1 MIPFIIIL
9 VLNVFLV
16 YDIIQS
22 NKRHRKMSLAFR
34 STAIRLQKENNT
46 KKKSK
51 NILLNLLCKKKRN
64 VETETSFGGGG
75 VTTNEIENLN
85 GSNEQ
90 CIKGAKKHSIISNRS
105 IFNITEK
112 TLRNDVTIMLI
123 GLIVVFFIC
132 LTPSTILRLITY
144 KGQKIIFE
152 KFYALFLE
160 ISNLLVV
167 CNSTLNCIMYVML
180 GKKFREQFV
189 KAFCPKLYR
198 KRIKNLNA
206 NFLNVQNN
214 TRLNGEHSLI

>member
-1 MIPFIIIL
+1 MEE
-9 VLNVFLV
+9 
-16 YDIIQS
+16 
-22 NKRHRKMSLAFR
+22 
-34 STAIRLQKENNT
+34 KE
-46 KKKSK
+46 KKKVYFTITIHALNESK
-51 NILLNLLCKKKRN
+51 
-64 VETETSFGGGG
+64 
-75 VTTNEIENLN
+75 
-85 GSNEQ
+85 
-90 CIKGAKKHSIISNRS
+90 
-105 IFNITEK
+105 
-112 TLRNDVTIMLI
+112 
-123 GLIVVFFIC
+123 
-132 LTPSTILRLITY
+132 Y
-144 KGQKIIFE
+144 